1 MQSYFHDS
9 GVHIKQQYRQVM
21 KNETASAMNM
31 LLEDIQ
37 KASGVDQVKAEL
49 ALGAILG
56 FLGARLPSPVMGRI
70 KEALLNGTESKDL
83 GNAQE

>member
-1 MQSYFHDS
+1 MH
-9 GVHIKQQYRQVM
+9 VVQQYRQVM
-21 KNETASAMNM
+21 RIETATAMNM

-49 ALGAILG
+49 AVGAILV

-70 KEALLNGTESKDL
+70 KEALWNGTETDDL
-83 GNAQE
+83 GKPHE

>member
-1 MQSYFHDS
+1 
-9 GVHIKQQYRQVM
+9 M

-70 KEALLNGTESKDL
+70 KEALLNGTEIKHL
-83 GNAQE
+83 GNTYE

>member
-1 MQSYFHDS
+1 M
-9 GVHIKQQYRQVM
+9 R
-21 KNETASAMNM
+21 NETASAMNM

-49 ALGAILG
+49 AVGAILG

-70 KEALLNGTESKDL
+70 KEALLNGTETDDL
-83 GNAQE
+83 GKPHE